1 MLKSSDQIVL
11 ERRLK
16 PIYDAI
22 DAGSNKKA
30 MQEAD
35 KVLKKHPTTHCAKV
49 LKALA
54 LIRADRV
61 GEAWPLI
68 DEVESVKDD
77 FDENT
82 LQALCHC
89 FKEAYTPERISVLYE
104 KICARY
110 PKNEQY
116 LTHLFMSYVRV
127 RNYKQQQ
134 KTALALYK
142 EFQRN
147 PYYFWNVMSIV
158 MQAITGDQNLAQSTL
173 YPLAEKMVTK
183 MIESNLI
190 QAEAECDLYVLILEN
205 SGQYAKAALFL
216 ETDNLARRHIK
227 HPAQFLFY
235 KILKLYQLEG
245 DHETV
250 IERSIN
256 ELKNNPDDWS
266 LWTFLF
272 DSAFASVKEFE
283 EEEARKRLL
292 DRVVERILSLLAEPL
307 NKILLRGPFLA
318 RLTLVRKLLENEI
331 VAISLLDTL
340 KLSNPDEYIF
350 EYIRLFHSKPC
361 CYVDLKPFL
370 SLIRDDRVDGFIQR
384 VSDFISLLKEEHN
397 QEKGKTTNIH
407 WADII
412 YQRLRRGLGLHKKQS
427 AVEKRRTVT
436 YMIKMIDYCSDSD
449 LAAAAY
455 AHLAANLLWD
465 LYADNGDTDALYE
478 LILLLEWVV
487 KNHPSDPISAIVL
500 CKAYSSIGVTT
511 QVQRFMRN
519 LDIKY
524 IQRDTLGYLV
534 YGLLEQYGRFSSA
547 IIHYTELAAFFD
559 QTEKEVS
566 ECLTTA
572 YKNGSF
578 LQVPRLVEFL
588 NKVSKSFLAVG
599 VDIQT
604 RALSA
609 CFAVD
614 KVQVVVDTMY
624 GDEEPIDFFGLE
636 DNRDFGIIPSFD
648 VNREQQKLNEMKQ
661 RTYHEQCDAM
671 KLSHLLMKS
680 IAAVGHSKCTVK
692 NLSIFLEQLK
702 KHIDHCRQTYK
713 KDETLPNLLQSP
725 PPVHLCELTNTPKMD
740 LLLLLLKSASNVVEC
755 SEQIT
760 SSNLIEHIHEEKL
773 LRCLPDV
780 TEVENLII
788 AVVASNVATGALCFH
803 LTLRHCS
810 MVLQILSFAQLIV
823 KLLEMVL
830 DNIFGFSLG
839 QGTRKGNS
847 SKNQRKNVVFN
858 KLHEVR
864 TMINKGVT
872 SINTQL
878 SDVHKLLRN
887 DDLIPEV
894 SNVYDEA
901 VYIILLK
908 EQAQVDSSII
918 ASYND
923 SITDMQKT
931 VKRMLNQSQA

>member
-1 MLKSSDQIVL
+1 MSKSSDQIVL

-30 MQEAD
+30 MQEAE

-61 GEAWPLI
+61 SEAWPLI
-68 DEVESVKDD
+68 NEVESVRDD

-89 FKEAYTPERISVLYE
+89 FKEAYAPERISTLYE

-116 LTHLFMSYVRV
+116 LTHLFMSYVRI

-158 MQAITGDQNLAQSTL
+158 MQAITGDQKLAQSTL

-190 QAEAECDLYVLILEN
+190 QAEAEYDLYVLILEN
-205 SGQYAKAALFL
+205 SRQYAKAALFL
-216 ETDNLARRHIK
+216 EADGLARRHIK
-227 HPAQFLFY
+227 YPAQFLFY
-235 KILKLYQLEG
+235 NILRLYQLEG

-250 IERSIN
+250 IERSIS

-272 DSAFASVKEFE
+272 DSTFAFIKNAE
-283 EEEARKRLL
+283 EEGAKKRLL
-292 DRVVERILSLLAEPL
+292 DRVVERILSLITEPL
-307 NKILLRGPFLA
+307 NKILLRGPYLA
-318 RLTLVRKLLENEI
+318 RLTLIRKLLENEI
-331 VAISLLDTL
+331 VASNLLDTL
-340 KLSNPDEYIF
+340 KLSDPHDYVF
-350 EYIRLFHSKPC
+350 EYIRLFHDKPC
-361 CYVDLKPFL
+361 CYIDLKPFL
-370 SLIRDDRVDGFIQR
+370 FLIRDDQVDNFMQR
-384 VSDFISLLKEEHN
+384 VSDFIDMLRKEYN
-397 QEKGKTTNIH
+397 QEEGKITNVH
-407 WADII
+407 WADVV
-412 YQRLRRGLGLHKKQS
+412 YQRLRRGLGLHEKLS
-427 AVEKRRTVT
+427 AVEKRRAVT
-436 YMIKMIDYCSDSD
+436 YMVKMIDYCSDSD
-449 LAAAAY
+449 LAAAVY

-465 LYADNGDTDALYE
+465 LYVDNGDADALYE

-487 KNHPSDPISAIVL
+487 KNHPSDPVSAIIL

-511 QVQRFMRN
+511 QVQRFMRA

-524 IQRDTLGYLV
+524 IQRDTLGYFV

-559 QTEKEVS
+559 QTEREVS

-578 LQVPRLVEFL
+578 LQIPRLVEFL
-588 NKVSKSFLAVG
+588 NRINKSFTAVG

-609 CFAVD
+609 CFALD
-614 KVQVVVDTMY
+614 KIQLIVDTMY
-624 GDEEPIDFFGLE
+624 GDEELIDFLGLV
-636 DNRDFGIIPSFD
+636 DNRDFGIIPSL
-648 VNREQQKLNEMKQ
+648 NANKEEQKLNEMKK

-680 IAAVGHSKCTVK
+680 IAAIGHSKCTLR
-692 NLSIFLEQLK
+692 NLSIFLDELK
-702 KHIDHCRQTYK
+702 KHVEYCRQTYT
-713 KDETLPNLLQSP
+713 DNETLPNLLQSP
-725 PPVHLCELTNTPKMD
+725 PSLHLRELINTPKMD
-740 LLLLLLKSASNVVEC
+740 LLMLLLKSASSVVEC
-755 SEQIT
+755 SENII
-760 SSNLIEHIHEEKL
+760 SSNIIEQVHEEKL
-773 LRCLPDV
+773 LHCLPDV
-780 TEVENLII
+780 TEIERLII

-810 MVLQILSFAQLIV
+810 MVLQVLSFAQLIV
-823 KLLEMVL
+823 KLLEMVV
-830 DNIFGFSLG
+830 DNIFAFSFSLG
-839 QGTRKGNS
+839 VRKGNF
-847 SKNQRKNVVFN
+847 SKNQRKNVVLN
-858 KLHEVR
+858 RLYAVR
-864 TMINKGVT
+864 TMIIKGVT
-872 SINTQL
+872 SINTHL
-878 SDVHKLLRN
+878 SDVYELLKS
-887 DDLIPEV
+887 DDLIPEI
-894 SNVYDEA
+894 SNDYDEA

-918 ASYND
+918 ASYAD

-931 VKRMLNQSQA
+931 IKHMLNQLQA

>member
-1 MLKSSDQIVL
+1 MSKSSDQIVL

-35 KVLKKHPTTHCAKV
+35 KVLKKHPSTHCAKV

-61 GEAWPLI
+61 SEAWPLI

-183 MIESNLI
+183 MIKSNLI

-216 ETDNLARRHIK
+216 EADSLARRHIK
-227 HPAQFLFY
+227 HPAQFLFCN
-235 KILKLYQLEG
+235 ILRLYQLQG
-245 DHETV
+245 DHGTV
-250 IERSIN
+250 IDRSIN
-256 ELKNNPDDWS
+256 ELKNNPDNWS

-272 DSAFASVKEFE
+272 DSTFASVKNI
-283 EEEARKRLL
+283 EEEAKKRLL
-292 DRVVERILSLLAEPL
+292 DRVVERILSLVAEPL
-307 NKILLRGPFLA
+307 NKMLRGPYLA
-318 RLTLVRKLLENEI
+318 RLTLIRKLVEND
-331 VAISLLDTL
+331 VLASSLLDTL
-340 KLSNPDEYIF
+340 KLHDPLEYLF
-350 EYIRLFHSKPC
+350 EYIRLFYSKPC

-370 SLIRDDRVDGFIQR
+370 FFIKDDQVDNFMQR
-384 VSDFISLLKEEHN
+384 VSDFITLLKEEHN
-397 QEKGKTTNIH
+397 QEKGKTTNVH
-407 WADII
+407 WADIV
-412 YQRLRRGLGLHKKQS
+412 YQRLQRGLGLHEKLS
-427 AVEKRRTVT
+427 AVEKRRAVT
-436 YMIKMIDYCSDSD
+436 YMVKMIDCCSDSD
-449 LAAAAY
+449 LAAAVY

-465 LYADNGDTDALYE
+465 LYADNGNADALYE
-478 LILLLEWVV
+478 LILLLEWVI

-511 QVQRFMRN
+511 QVQRFMRA

-524 IQRDTLGYLV
+524 IQRDTLGYLI

-547 IIHYTELAAFFD
+547 IIHYTELTAFFD

-588 NKVSKSFLAVG
+588 NKISKSFIAVG

-614 KVQVVVDTMY
+614 KVQLVVDTMY
-624 GDEEPIDFFGLE
+624 GDEEPIDFLGLE

-648 VNREQQKLNEMKQ
+648 ANKEQQRLNEMKQ

-680 IAAVGHSKCTVK
+680 VAAVGRSKCTLK
-692 NLSIFLEQLK
+692 NLSIYLDELK
-702 KHIDHCRQTYK
+702 KHVEHCRKTYK
-713 KDETLPNLLQSP
+713 EDDSLPNLLQSP
-725 PPVHLCELTNTPKMD
+725 PPLYLSELINTPKMD
-740 LLLLLLKSASNVVEC
+740 LLMLLLKSASSVVEC
-755 SEQIT
+755 SESII
-760 SSNLIEHIHEEKL
+760 SSNIIEHVHEEKL
-773 LRCLPDV
+773 LHCLPNV
-780 TEVENLII
+780 AEVEELVI
-788 AVVASNVATGALCFH
+788 ALAASNVATGALCFH
-803 LTLRHCS
+803 VTLRHCS
-810 MVLQILSFAQLIV
+810 MVLQVLSFAQLII

-830 DNIFGFSLG
+830 DNIFAFSLG
-839 QGTRKGNS
+839 QGTKKGS
-847 SKNQRKNVVFN
+847 FSKNQRKNVVLN
-858 KLHEVR
+858 RLHEVR
-864 TMINKGVT
+864 TLINKGVI

-878 SDVHKLLRN
+878 SDVHKLLKSN
-887 DDLIPEV
+887 DLIPEI
-894 SNVYDEA
+894 SNDYDEA

-908 EQAQVDSSII
+908 EQVQVDSSIV
-918 ASYND
+918 ASYTD
-923 SITDMQKT
+923 SIMDMQKT

>member
-1 MLKSSDQIVL
+1 
-11 ERRLK
+11 
-16 PIYDAI
+16 
-22 DAGSNKKA
+22 
-30 MQEAD
+30 MQEAE
-35 KVLKKHPTTHCAKV
+35 KVLKKHPSTHCAKV

-54 LIRADRV
+54 LIRADRMN
-61 GEAWPLI
+61 EAWPLI

-89 FKEAYTPERISVLYE
+89 FKEAYTPERISTLYE

-173 YPLAEKMVTK
+173 YPLAEKM
-183 MIESNLI
+183 IS
-190 QAEAECDLYVLILEN
+190 ECDLYVLILEN

-216 ETDNLARRHIK
+216 EADSLVRRHVK

-235 KILKLYQLEG
+235 NILRLYQLEG
-245 DHETV
+245 DHGTV

-272 DSAFASVKEFE
+272 DSTFAFMKHVE
-283 EEEARKRLL
+283 EEPRKRLL
-292 DRVVERILSLLAEPL
+292 DRVIERILSLIAEPL
-307 NKILLRGPFLA
+307 NKILLRGPYLA
-318 RLTLVRKLLENEI
+318 RLTLIRKLFESEI
-331 VAISLLDTL
+331 GTLDVFKISDLH
-340 KLSNPDEYIF
+340 EYIF
-350 EYIRLFHSKPC
+350 EYIRLFYSKPC
-361 CYVDLKPFL
+361 CYIDLKPFL
-370 SLIRDDRVDGFIQR
+370 FLIKDDQINDFMKR
-384 VSDFISLLKEEHN
+384 VSDFIDILREEYN
-397 QEKGKTTNIH
+397 QEKGK
-407 WADII
+407 A
-412 YQRLRRGLGLHKKQS
+412 
-427 AVEKRRTVT
+427 VT
-436 YMIKMIDYCSDSD
+436 YMVKMIDYCSDSD
-449 LAAAAY
+449 LAAAIY

-465 LYADNGDTDALYE
+465 LYADSGYADALYE

-487 KNHPSDPISAIVL
+487 KNHPSDPVSAIIL

-511 QVQRFMRN
+511 QVQKFMRT

-534 YGLLEQYGRFSSA
+534 YGLLEQYGRFNSA
-547 IIHYTELAAFFD
+547 IIHYTELAGFFD
-559 QTEKEVS
+559 QTEKEIS

-588 NKVSKSFLAVG
+588 NKINKSFTAVG

-609 CFAVD
+609 CFAID
-614 KVQVVVDTMY
+614 KIQLAIDTIY
-624 GDEEPIDFFGLE
+624 GDEEPIDFLVLE
-636 DNRDFGIIPSFD
+636 DNRDFSIIPLFD
-648 VNREQQKLNEMKQ
+648 ANKEQQKLNEMKQ

-680 IAAVGHSKCTVK
+680 IAAISHSKCTLK
-692 NLSIFLEQLK
+692 NLCSFLDQLK
-702 KHIDHCRQTYK
+702 KHIEHCRQIYK
-713 KDETLPNLLQSP
+713 DDETLPNLLQSP
-725 PPVHLCELTNTPKMD
+725 PPLHLSELINTPKMD
-740 LLLLLLKSASNVVEC
+740 LLMLLLNSASNVVEC
-755 SEQIT
+755 SEHIT
-760 SSNLIEHIHEEKL
+760 SSNITEQVHEEKL
-773 LRCLPDV
+773 LHCLPDV
-780 TEVENLII
+780 TEIEDLII
-788 AVVASNVATGALCFH
+788 AIVASNIATGAFCFH

-810 MVLQILSFAQLIV
+810 MVLQVLSFAQLIV

-830 DNIFGFSLG
+830 DNILAFSLS
-839 QGTRKGNS
+839 QGARKGNF
-847 SKNQRKNVVFN
+847 SKNQRKNVVLN
-858 KLHEVR
+858 RLYEVR
-864 TMINKGVT
+864 TMIIKGVT

-878 SDVHKLLRN
+878 SDVHKLLKS
-887 DDLIPEV
+887 DDLIPEI
-894 SNVYDEA
+894 SSDYDEA
-901 VYIILLK
+901 TYIILLK
-908 EQAQVDSSII
+908 EQAQIDSSII
-918 ASYND
+918 ASYAD
-923 SITDMQKT
+923 SVSDMQKT
-931 VKRMLNQSQA
+931 IKHMLNQLQI

>member
-1 MLKSSDQIVL
+1 MSKSSDQIVL

-30 MQEAD
+30 MQEAE

-61 GEAWPLI
+61 SEAWPLI
-68 DEVESVKDD
+68 NEVESVKDD

-89 FKEAYTPERISVLYE
+89 FKEAYTPERICTLYE

-158 MQAITGDQNLAQSTL
+158 MQAITGDQKLAQSTL

-190 QAEAECDLYVLILEN
+190 QAEAEYDLYVLILEN
-205 SGQYAKAALFL
+205 SRQYAKAALFL
-216 ETDNLARRHIK
+216 EADSLARRHTK
-227 HPAQFLFY
+227 YPAQFLFY
-235 KILKLYQLEG
+235 NILRLYQLEG
-245 DHETV
+245 DHGTV

-266 LWTFLF
+266 LWTYLF
-272 DSAFASVKEFE
+272 DSTFASIKNAEDE
-283 EEEARKRLL
+283 GTKKRLL
-292 DRVVERILSLLAEPL
+292 DRVVERILSLITEPL
-307 NKILLRGPFLA
+307 NKILLRGPYLA
-318 RLTLVRKLLENEI
+318 RLTLVRKLLENDI
-331 VAISLLDTL
+331 VASNLLDTL
-340 KLSNPDEYIF
+340 KLSNPHDYLF
-350 EYIRLFHSKPC
+350 EYIRLFHDKPC

-370 SLIRDDRVDGFIQR
+370 FLIRDDQVDNFMQR
-384 VSDFISLLKEEHN
+384 VSDFIDMLKKEYN
-397 QEKGKTTNIH
+397 QEEGKITNVH
-407 WADII
+407 WADVV
-412 YQRLRRGLGLHKKQS
+412 YQRLRRGLGLHEKLS
-427 AVEKRRTVT
+427 TVEKRRAVT
-436 YMIKMIDYCSDSD
+436 YMVKMIDYCSDSD
-449 LAAAAY
+449 LAAAVY

-465 LYADNGDTDALYE
+465 LYADNGDADALYE
-478 LILLLEWVV
+478 MILLLEWVV
-487 KNHPSDPISAIVL
+487 KNHPSDPVSAIIL

-511 QVQRFMRN
+511 QVQRFMRA

-524 IQRDTLGYLV
+524 IQRDTLGQLFCLWTA
-534 YGLLEQYGRFSSA
+534 G
-547 IIHYTELAAFFD
+547 T
-559 QTEKEVS
+559 VS

-578 LQVPRLVEFL
+578 LQIPRLVEFL
-588 NKVSKSFLAVG
+588 NRINKSFIAVG

-609 CFAVD
+609 CFALD
-614 KVQVVVDTMY
+614 KIQLVVDTMY
-624 GDEEPIDFFGLE
+624 GDEELIDSFANPKKENAENRDILSRVTINVDFLGLV
-636 DNRDFGIIPSFD
+636 DNRDFGIIPSF
-648 VNREQQKLNEMKQ
+648 NTNKEEQKLNEMKQ
-661 RTYHEQCDAM
+661 RTYHEQ
-671 KLSHLLMKS
+671 
-680 IAAVGHSKCTVK
+680 
-692 NLSIFLEQLK
+692 
-702 KHIDHCRQTYK
+702 
-713 KDETLPNLLQSP
+713 PNLLQSP
-725 PPVHLCELTNTPKMD
+725 PSLHLSELINTPKID
-740 LLLLLLKSASNVVEC
+740 LLMLLLKSASSVVEC
-755 SEQIT
+755 SENII
-760 SSNLIEHIHEEKL
+760 SSNINEQVHEEKL
-773 LRCLPDV
+773 LHCLPDV
-780 TEVENLII
+780 TEIEDLVI

-810 MVLQILSFAQLIV
+810 MVLQVLSFAQLIV
-823 KLLEMVL
+823 KLLEMVV
-830 DNIFGFSLG
+830 DNIFAFSFNLG
-839 QGTRKGNS
+839 VRKGNF
-847 SKNQRKNVVFN
+847 SKNQRKNVVLN
-858 KLHEVR
+858 RLYAVR
-864 TMINKGVT
+864 TMIIKGVS

-878 SDVHKLLRN
+878 SDVYELLKS
-887 DDLIPEV
+887 DDLIPEI
-894 SNVYDEA
+894 SNDYDEA

-918 ASYND
+918 ASYAD

-931 VKRMLNQSQA
+931 VKQMLSQLQA

>member
-1 MLKSSDQIVL
+1 
-11 ERRLK
+11 
-16 PIYDAI
+16 
-22 DAGSNKKA
+22 
-30 MQEAD
+30 MQEAE

-61 GEAWPLI
+61 SEAWPLI
-68 DEVESVKDD
+68 DEVESVRDD

-110 PKNEQY
+110 PRNEQY

-183 MIESNLI
+183 MIDSNLI

-205 SGQYAKAALFL
+205 SRQYAKAALFL
-216 ETDNLARRHIK
+216 EADSLARRHIK

-235 KILKLYQLEG
+235 NILRLYQLDG

-250 IERSIN
+250 IERTIS
-256 ELKNNPDDWS
+256 ELENNPDDWS

-272 DSAFASVKEFE
+272 DSTFASVKNVDK
-283 EEEARKRLL
+283 EEARKRLL
-292 DRVVERILSLLAEPL
+292 DRIIERILSLVDRTQTLNEP
-307 NKILLRGPFLA
+307 LLRGPYLA
-318 RLTLVRKLLENEI
+318 RLTMVKKLFENEVI
-331 VAISLLDTL
+331 TRSQLDTL
-340 KLSNPDEYIF
+340 KLSDPEEYLF
-350 EYIRLFHSKPC
+350 EYINLFHSKPC

-370 SLIRDDRVDGFIQR
+370 FLIRNEQISGFIQR
-384 VSDFISLLKEEHN
+384 ISDFIDAMKKEYN
-397 QEKGKTTNIH
+397 GEKEKTTDVH
-407 WADII
+407 WADIV
-412 YQRLRRGLGLHKKQS
+412 YQRLRRGLGLHEKLS
-427 AVEKRRTVT
+427 AVEKRQAVT
-436 YMIKMIDYCSDSD
+436 YMVKMIACCLDSD
-449 LAAAAY
+449 LAAAVY

-465 LYADNGDTDALYE
+465 LYVDNGDAEALYE
-478 LILLLEWVV
+478 MILLLEWVV
-487 KNHPSDPISAIVL
+487 KNHPSDPISAVVL

-511 QVQRFMRN
+511 QVQRFMRA

-524 IQRDTLGYLV
+524 IQRDTLGYLA

-547 IIHYTELAAFFD
+547 ILHYTELAAFFD
-559 QTEKEVS
+559 QTEKEIS

-588 NKVSKSFLAVG
+588 NKINKSFIAVG
-599 VDIQT
+599 VDIQV

-614 KVQVVVDTMY
+614 KVQIILDTMY
-624 GDEEPIDFFGLE
+624 GDEEPIDFLGLE
-636 DNRDFGIIPSFD
+636 DNRDFGVIPSFD
-648 VNREQQKLNEMKQ
+648 ASKEQQRLDEMKQ
-661 RTYHEQCDAM
+661 HTYCEQCDAM

-680 IAAVGHSKCTVK
+680 IAAISHSKCTPK
-692 NLSIFLEQLK
+692 NLSVFLDQLK
-702 KHIDHCRQTYK
+702 SHIEYCRQTYK
-713 KDETLPNLLQSP
+713 ESGSSPNLLQSP
-725 PPVHLCELTNTPKMD
+725 PPLYLNELINTPKID
-740 LLLLLLKSASNVVEC
+740 LLMLLLKSASSVVEY
-755 SEQIT
+755 SEHIM
-760 SSNLIEHIHEEKL
+760 SSNIIAQVHEEEL
-773 LRCLPDV
+773 LQCLPDV
-780 TEVENLII
+780 TQIEDLVI
-788 AVVASNVATGALCFH
+788 ATATSIVATGPLCFH

-810 MVLQILSFAQLIV
+810 MVLQVLSFAQLIV

-830 DNIFGFSLG
+830 ENIFTFSLS
-839 QGTRKGNS
+839 QGTRKSNL
-847 SKNQRKNVVFN
+847 SKNQRKNVALN
-858 KLHEVR
+858 RLYEVR
-864 TMINKGVT
+864 AAVNKGVT
-872 SINTQL
+872 LINGQL
-878 SDVHKLLRN
+878 SDVHKLLKSN
-887 DDLIPEV
+887 DLIPEI
-894 SNVYDEA
+894 SSDYDEE
-901 VYIILLK
+901 VCIILLK
-908 EQAQVDSSII
+908 EQTQIDSCIV
-918 ASYND
+918 ASYMD

-931 VKRMLNQSQA
+931 VKRMLNQFQA

>member
-1 MLKSSDQIVL
+1 MSKSSDQIVL

-61 GEAWPLI
+61 SEAWPLI

-77 FDENT
+77 LDENT

-104 KICARY
+104 KVCARY

-127 RNYKQQQ
+127 RNYKKQQ

-183 MIESNLI
+183 MIESNSI

-216 ETDNLARRHIK
+216 EADNLARRHIK
-227 HPAQFLFY
+227 QPAQFLFHN
-235 KILKLYQLEG
+235 ILRLYQLEG
-245 DHETV
+245 DHGTV

-266 LWTFLF
+266 LWMFLF
-272 DSAFASVKEFE
+272 DSTFASVKGIE

-292 DRVVERILSLLAEPL
+292 NRVIERILSLVAEPL
-307 NKILLRGPFLA
+307 NEMLLRGPYLA
-318 RLTLVRKLLENEI
+318 RLTFVKKLLENEI
-331 VAISLLDTL
+331 VANGLLDTF
-340 KLSNPDEYIF
+340 KLSDPHEYLF

-370 SLIRDDRVDGFIQR
+370 CLIRDNQIDDFMQR
-384 VSDFISLLKEEHN
+384 VSDFISMLKEEHN
-397 QEKGKTTNIH
+397 QEGGKTTNVH
-407 WADII
+407 WADIV
-412 YQRLRRGLGLHKKQS
+412 YQRLRRGLGLHEKLS
-427 AVEKRRTVT
+427 AVERRRAVT
-436 YMIKMIDYCSDSD
+436 YMVKMIDCCSDCD
-449 LAAAAY
+449 LAAAVY

-465 LYADNGDTDALYE
+465 LYADNGDADALYE

-487 KNHPSDPISAIVL
+487 KNHPSDPISAVVL

-511 QVQRFMRN
+511 QVQRFMRA

-534 YGLLEQYGRFSSA
+534 YGLLEQYGKFNSA

-588 NKVSKSFLAVG
+588 NKISKSFIAVG

-614 KVQVVVDTMY
+614 KVQLVVDTMY
-624 GDEEPIDFFGLE
+624 GDEEPIDFLGLE
-636 DNRDFGIIPSFD
+636 DNRDFGVIPSFD
-648 VNREQQKLNEMKQ
+648 AIREQQRLNEMKQ

-680 IAAVGHSKCTVK
+680 IAAVGHSKCTRK
-692 NLSIFLEQLK
+692 NLSIFLDQLK
-702 KHIDHCRQTYK
+702 KHVEHCKQTYK
-713 KDETLPNLLQSP
+713 EDETLPSLLQSP
-725 PPVHLCELTNTPKMD
+725 PPVHLSELINTPKMD
-740 LLLLLLKSASNVVEC
+740 LLMLLLKSASNVVEC
-755 SEQIT
+755 SEHIV
-760 SSNLIEHIHEEKL
+760 SSNIIEHLHEEKL
-773 LRCLPDV
+773 LQCLPDV
-780 TEVENLII
+780 AEVEDLVI
-788 AVVASNVATGALCFH
+788 AVVASDVTTGALCFH

-810 MVLQILSFAQLIV
+810 MVLQVLSFAQLIV

-830 DNIFGFSLG
+830 DNIFAFSLS
-839 QGTRKGNS
+839 QGARKSNC
-847 SKNQRKNVVFN
+847 SKNQRKNVVLN
-858 KLHEVR
+858 RLHEVR

-878 SDVHKLLRN
+878 SDVHKLLKS
-887 DDLIPEV
+887 DDLIPEI
-894 SNVYDEA
+894 SNDYDKA

-908 EQAQVDSSII
+908 QQAQVDSSIV
-918 ASYND
+918 ASYTD
-923 SITDMQKT
+923 SIMDMQRT
-931 VKRMLNQSQA
+931 VKRMLSQSQA